1 MADSNEDDHFKT
13 SDHTNHKPSP
23 DQVPHLFFFF
33 LIYNTSHLMW

>member
-23 DQVPHLFFFF
+23 DQVPHLFFLKFTI
-33 LIYNTSHLMW
+33 LPI